1 MDLTYFN
8 SPLLSL
14 KVLKHSLRQCFMS
27 TLVSSLLMNPRQLV
41 KVHLLS
47 LACSLW
53 CHQGV
58 RGPLRYISKASDNTS
73 SQVFLGFLRSP
84 FSSPSK
90 KMKLQP
96 GVVLPR
102 NQTFKKT
109 KIKSQRNI
117 KHLVLSSFY
126 IEHWVIGPYK
136 KYKAHRV
143 IIRSTEQKRKQTLKK
158 NSLQSINE
166 NVLL

>member
-1 MDLTYFN
+1 MDLSYFN

-41 KVHLLS
+41 KVHLFVS

-53 CHQGV
+53 CHQGEH
-58 RGPLRYISKASDNTS
+58 GSLRYTSKASDNTS
-73 SQVFLGFLRSP
+73 SQVFLGFLKSP
-84 FSSPSK
+84 FLSPSK
-90 KMKLQP
+90 KIKLQP

-109 KIKSQRNI
+109 KIKSHRNI

-143 IIRSTEQKRKQTLKK
+143 IIRSTEQKKKTNLKK
-158 NSLQSINE
+158 KQLTE
-166 NVLL
+166 Y

>member
-1 MDLTYFN
+1 MDLSYFN

-14 KVLKHSLRQCFMS
+14 KALKHSLRQCFMS
-27 TLVSSLLMNPRQLV
+27 TLVSSLLMNPSQLV
-41 KVHLLS
+41 SPPFVS

-58 RGPLRYISKASDNTS
+58 HGPLRYVSKASDNTS
-73 SQVFLGFLRSP
+73 SQVFLCFLRSP
-84 FSSPSK
+84 FLSPSINEVTTRYCFTEK
-90 KMKLQP
+90 P
-96 GVVLPR
+96 DIE
-102 NQTFKKT
+102 KKT
-109 KIKSQRNI
+109 KKSHRNI

-143 IIRSTEQKRKQTLKK
+143 IIRSTEQKRKQTFKK
-158 NSLQSINE
+158 NSLRRINE